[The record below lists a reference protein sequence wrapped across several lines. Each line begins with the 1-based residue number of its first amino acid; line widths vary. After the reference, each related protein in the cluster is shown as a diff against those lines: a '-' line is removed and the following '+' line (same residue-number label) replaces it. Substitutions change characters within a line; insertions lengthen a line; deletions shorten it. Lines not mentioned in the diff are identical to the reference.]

1 MIYTRNSFYW
11 QKLNFLKFLN
21 KIFLKLKKTLWT
33 FNNKCLKEYIDI
45 IRLQNIIVFQVFN
58 RKCSRKNK
66 GKRSLVK
73 YIISKV
79 TETYPKTPHRMF
91 LLTFSKTLEQPVL
104 KAHLATTSAISAYYL
119 INIFKGNLKI
129 P

>member
-66 GKRSLVK
+66 GEK
-73 YIISKV
+73 IFGEI
-79 TETYPKTPHRMF
+79 
-91 LLTFSKTLEQPVL
+91 
-104 KAHLATTSAISAYYL
+104 YY
-119 INIFKGNLKI
+119 K
-129 P
+129 